1 MAIKPFYHK
10 GHIHL
15 LNLPFFLYHL
25 FYPLKREYSHKQAIR
40 LLRNIY
46 KSKEYIT
53 SEFYH

>member
-25 FYPLKREYSHKQAIR
+25 SLKREYSHKQAIR

-46 KSKEYIT
+46 KLKEYIT